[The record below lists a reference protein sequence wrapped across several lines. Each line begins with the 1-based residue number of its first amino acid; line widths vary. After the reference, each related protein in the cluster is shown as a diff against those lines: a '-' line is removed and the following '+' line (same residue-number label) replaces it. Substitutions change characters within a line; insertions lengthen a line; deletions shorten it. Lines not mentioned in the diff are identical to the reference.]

1 MSRFYLAFLI
11 ISILLATSSLGQNNW
26 YQITPT
32 NTFDGFSL
40 PAAPQL
46 AVDSPML
53 KLFKLDIDSQLIL
66 SSAFEG

>member
-32 NTFDGFSL
+32 NTFYSFSL